1 MLFGSFAF
9 LIFPFKPD
17 KALSSLL
24 WFAVAA
30 FFVAVIGF
38 RYEVGGDWNNYKV
51 MFELISKAPWPD
63 AIWISDPGYSLLNI
77 LSARLGLGIV
87 GVNTLSAA
95 ISMAGIV
102 RFARL
107 QRLPTL
113 ALFVAVPYLVIVILM
128 GYVRQGI
135 AIGILL
141 FALPFL
147 FQKRVVSFLLLSAA
161 AVLFHKTAILALPLV
176 FLISTKH
183 KALVTI
189 GFAAIGAATF
199 FLFVSRFFLANW
211 QNYVVDKMDSGG
223 AGIRIAMNAV
233 PAVLFLLF
241 RKRTKMEDIE
251 RKTWRWCCWI
261 SIILI
266 PLTPFM
272 STVVDRVALYLLPIQ
287 MVVFSQMPYFS
298 RNSSTRSLIIT
309 IIVLGYLAV
318 LLVWLNYALYAPA
331 WVPYKAVFF

>member
-1 MLFGSFAF
+1 LTAYFLMLFGSFAF

-51 MFELISKAPWPD
+51 MFELISKAPWP
-63 AIWISDPGYSLLNI
+63 
-77 LSARLGLGIV
+77 ARLGLGIV